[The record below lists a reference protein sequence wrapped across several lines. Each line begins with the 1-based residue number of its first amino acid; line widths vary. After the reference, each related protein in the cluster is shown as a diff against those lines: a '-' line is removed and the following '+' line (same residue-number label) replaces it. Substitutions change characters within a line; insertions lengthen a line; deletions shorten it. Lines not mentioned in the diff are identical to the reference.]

1 MHNCYFYMLFY
12 LFGFAVKKAPIPGE
26 IDDLTDLVLK
36 VLNKRTNGNLK
47 VSIPFIDAYI
57 EACLIQNSKKRL
69 KTKDANPDIRNQVLE
84 YLLTNGY
91 VILNPQEGESVFLTQ
106 KAIDKFYSNQDL
118 N

>member
-1 MHNCYFYMLFY
+1 MINYYFYKFFY
-12 LFGFAVKKAPIPGE
+12 LFGFAVKKAPVPKR

-36 VLNKRTNGNLK
+36 VLNKRTKGNLK
-47 VSIPFIDAYI
+47 VSIPFIEAYI